1 MRKNTRKGF
10 SLLEALVSLT
20 VVVIVSIATITLML
34 TSARLDGENM
44 RSFEAHN
51 QAENAVKCFRFAES
65 ENEFLDAFAK
75 SLQTPVR
82 MDVESAG
89 ESAPETL
96 GFVKNDE
103 GKWTFEQDGY
113 VVTFTELDF
122 AGHNFEYT
130 ASENGVEIYT
140 FQYKNG
146 AHTLVYAE
154 GAQS

>member
-20 VVVIVSIATITLML
+20 VVVIVSIATVSLML

-51 QAENAVKCFRFAES
+51 QAENAVECFRFAES
-65 ENEFLDAFAK
+65 ENEFLQAFAK
-75 SLQTPVR
+75 SLQTPV
-82 MDVESAG
+82 EEG
-89 ESAPETL
+89 ELP
-96 GFVKNDE
+96 
-103 GKWTFEQDGY
+103 TFEEIEGQNVFSQNGY
-113 VVTFTELDF
+113 VVTFTALDF
-122 AGHNFEYT
+122 GNNKFAYT

-140 FQYKNG
+140 FIYENG

>member
-20 VVVIVSIATITLML
+20 VVVIVSIATVSLML

-51 QAENAVKCFRFAES
+51 QAENAVECFRFAEDQD
-65 ENEFLDAFAK
+65 EFLEAFAK
-75 SLQTPVR
+75 SLQTPV
-82 MDVESAG
+82 EEG
-89 ESAPETL
+89 EELPKFEEI
-96 GFVKNDE
+96 E
-103 GKWTFEQDGY
+103 GQNVFSQNGY
-113 VVTFTELDF
+113 VVTFTALNF
-122 AGHNFEYT
+122 AGHNFAYT

-140 FQYKNG
+140 FIYEDG